1 MKKLLISTSLL
12 ASSAPALLASNA
24 DNFAQ
29 NDPIGWMMA
38 IIAMA
43 VVFSALVILF
53 LSFKYLYPFFA
64 WCGLQLMKK
73 FHRKK
78 QYEQITDR
86 RANQQKQL
94 KVTDKA
100 TGELVVDQELAAAI
114 GVALFL
120 HEDGMHDQE
129 SGVLTLAPS
138 TSSWT
143 GAGQNQKRSPLR
155 KF

>member
-1 MKKLLISTSLL
+1 MKKLMTLTALMAGSTPMLL
-12 ASSAPALLASNA
+12 ANNA

-53 LSFKYLYPFFA
+53 LSFKYLYPLCA
-64 WCGLQLMKK
+64 WCGLKIKK
-73 FHRKK
+73 SFHRKK

-86 RANQQKQL
+86 RAAAQQQM

-100 TGELVVDQELAAAI
+100 TGQQVNDDELAAAI

-129 SGVLTLAPS
+129 SGLLTLAPS
-138 TSSWT
+138 QSSWT
-143 GAGQNQKRSPLR
+143 GAGNNQKRSPLR

>member
-1 MKKLLISTSLL
+1 MKKLIISATLL

-53 LSFKYLYPFFA
+53 LSFKYLYPFCA
-64 WCGLQLMKK
+64 WCGLKMMKS

-86 RANQQKQL
+86 RAQQQMLIKDA
-94 KVTDKA
+94 KDGTV
-100 TGELVVDQELAAAI
+100 VVDDELAAAI

-129 SGVLTLAPS
+129 SGVLTLATTNS
-138 TSSWT
+138 TWT
-143 GAGQNQKRSPLR
+143 GAGQNQKRSPMR